1 MNVLLTTEFRCNIGG
16 CNFSTKNNRVLFNHF
31 RQVHENDKEFKS
43 NCLLAGSCTDSTLY
57 KTFWGLNTHIRRHH
71 TDFFSNPA
79 DSQGSMTNED
89 QLLGWFYNHFNHKIT
104 WITIFILV
112 SNEDFLGAVENNTDS
127 GENVASLEQLTHSA
141 GISTWK
147 SSSLRG
153 LNNLRV
159 VVFNTWSGG
168 FLIRGLK
175 APDSRCF

>member
-1 MNVLLTTEFRCNIGG
+1 MCYLRPSFAAILEDAISPLRIIVCYSIIFVKCMKMT
-16 CNFSTKNNRVLFNHF
+16 
-31 RQVHENDKEFKS
+31 EFKS

-147 SSSLRG
+147 SSFLRG

-159 VVFNTWSGG
+159 VVFNTSNGG
-168 FLIRGLK
+168 FLIRG
-175 APDSRCF
+175 